1 MLLHPAR
8 LENVVHRKGHIKS
21 ERFGSLWFSNCNVLG
36 VVHCMVSESMPDKIT
51 NHQLGIS
58 LAVCAGA
65 MAAMASVS
73 AKLAMTEDTVHAI
86 CSGILAGTQLM
97 ALCDTLLYV
106 LRAGCFAS
114 IFIFNSLMWT
124 LFTKSLQ
131 HCSSTI
137 EATITNTGAN
147 FLITALLGVQY
158 VLMKT
163 CVCFRH
169 YWGCYC
175 LESVSPCCGGWDPV
189 SFWLDFSSYTKA
201 TRKLKKLVIK
211 QTEMSTL
218 FI

>member
-21 ERFGSLWFSNCNVLG
+21 ERFGSLWFSNCNGSRVLG

-147 FLITALLGVQY
+147 FLITALLGV
-158 VLMKT
+158 LL
-163 CVCFRH
+163 FGERLSLL
-169 YWGCYC
+169 WWLGSC
-175 LESVSPCCGGWDPV
+175 LILAGLLLIHKGNKETEETSD
-189 SFWLDFSSYTKA
+189 KA
-201 TRKLKKLVIK
+201 D
-211 QTEMSTL
+211 
-218 FI
+218 